1 MASLTLLSM
10 IAVVLVG
17 GESSRMKPISNKNF
31 IKFQSK
37 ELLQHR
43 IEALQEAGF
52 ERFILVVTDSIK
64 DQVEKLVKK
73 LKIDANIVIQK
84 KKGGMSEAI
93 LSIPNELLT
102 EPALVVGANDSVE
115 QELLNELKS
124 IGSKLEHDALVVGKQ
139 MLDYFPGGY
148 LTLNDDQTLAD
159 IIEKPGP
166 ENTPSDLV
174 NIVYHMFRKPDE
186 FQDLIKQIQDGIDSD
201 DVYEQAL
208 AEMIKN
214 GGKIKVHPYKGQWQ
228 AVKYPWHAYDKFKMY
243 VENSEPTIHPTA
255 QVHPTATIEG
265 HVIIDANAKIDAN
278 AVIKGPAFIGANTII
293 GVGALINE
301 SFIEHDCVIGFNTE
315 VSRTVIQEYS
325 TTHGG
330 FLGDSIIGKN
340 VWLAHGVVTANVRLD
355 KQPIQDRNK
364 LGVMIGDN
372 AVIGIGVTFMP
383 GVKVGA
389 NATIMPS
396 TIIKSDIDPA
406 ATIKSPLK
414 YI

>member
-1 MASLTLLSM
+1 ML
-10 IAVVLVG
+10 AVVLVG

-31 IKFQSK
+31 IKFKSK

-52 ERFILVVTDSIK
+52 DRFILVVTDAIK
-64 DQVEKLVKK
+64 DQVEKLIKK
-73 LKIDANIVIQK
+73 LKVQAHIVVQEQT
-84 KKGGMSEAI
+84 GGMSEAI
-93 LSIPNELLT
+93 LSIPSELLN

-124 IGSKLEHDALVVGKQ
+124 IGAKLEHDALIVGKQ
-139 MLDYFPGGY
+139 MQDYFPGGY

-159 IIEKPGP
+159 IVEKPGP

-174 NIVYHMFRKPDE
+174 NIVYHMFRKPDQ
-186 FQDLIKQIQDGIDSD
+186 FQDLIKQINDGIKSD

-208 AEMIKN
+208 AELIKN

-243 VENSEPTIHPTA
+243 VENSQAKIDPSADIHPTS
-255 QVHPTATIEG
+255 VIEG

-278 AVIKGPAFIGANTII
+278 AVIKGPAYIGANTIV
-293 GVGALINE
+293 GVGALINK

-315 VSRTVIQEYS
+315 VSRSVIQEYS

-330 FLGDSIIGKN
+330 FIGDSIIGKN
-340 VWLAHGVVTANVRLD
+340 VWLAHGVVTANMRLD
-355 KQPIQDRNK
+355 KQPISNRAK

-396 TIIKSDIDPA
+396 TIIKSDIEPG
-406 ATIKSPLK
+406 ATIKSPIN

>member
-1 MASLTLLSM
+1 ML
-10 IAVVLVG
+10 AVVLVG

-31 IKFQSK
+31 IKFKSK

-52 ERFILVVTDSIK
+52 DRFILVVTDSIK
-64 DQVEKLVKK
+64 DQVEKLIKK
-73 LKIDANIVIQK
+73 LRVQAHIVVQEQT
-84 KKGGMSEAI
+84 GGMSEAI
-93 LSIPNELLT
+93 LSIPSELLN

-124 IGSKLEHDALVVGKQ
+124 IGAKLEHDALIVGKQ
-139 MLDYFPGGY
+139 MQDYFPGGY
-148 LTLNDDQTLAD
+148 LTVNDDQTLAD

-174 NIVYHMFRKPDE
+174 NIVYHMFRKPDQ
-186 FQDLIKQIQDGIDSD
+186 FQDLIKQINDGIESD

-208 AEMIKN
+208 AELIKN

-243 VENSEPTIHPTA
+243 VENSQAKIDPSADIHPTA
-255 QVHPTATIEG
+255 VIEG
-265 HVIIDANAKIDAN
+265 HVIIDANAKVDAN
-278 AVIKGPAFIGANTII
+278 AVIKGPAYIGANTIV
-293 GVGALINE
+293 GVGALINQ

-315 VSRTVIQEYS
+315 VSRSVIQEYS

-330 FLGDSIIGKN
+330 FLGDSIIGTN
-340 VWLAHGVVTANVRLD
+340 VWLAHGVVTANMRLD
-355 KQPIQDRNK
+355 KQPIKDRAK

-396 TIIKSDIDPA
+396 TIIKSDIEPG
-406 ATIKSPLK
+406 ATIKSPIN

>member
-1 MASLTLLSM
+1 
-10 IAVVLVG
+10 
-17 GESSRMKPISNKNF
+17 
-31 IKFQSK
+31 
-37 ELLQHR
+37 
-43 IEALQEAGF
+43 
-52 ERFILVVTDSIK
+52 
-64 DQVEKLVKK
+64 VKK

-84 KKGGMSEAI
+84 EKGGMSEAI

-148 LTLNDDQTLAD
+148 LTLNDDQTLSD

-214 GGKIKVHPYKGQWQ
+214 GGKIKVHPYTGQWQ

-243 VENSEPTIHPTA
+243 VENSKPTIHP
-255 QVHPTATIEG
+255 
-265 HVIIDANAKIDAN
+265 
-278 AVIKGPAFIGANTII
+278 
-293 GVGALINE
+293 
-301 SFIEHDCVIGFNTE
+301 
-315 VSRTVIQEYS
+315 
-325 TTHGG
+325 
-330 FLGDSIIGKN
+330 
-340 VWLAHGVVTANVRLD
+340 
-355 KQPIQDRNK
+355 
-364 LGVMIGDN
+364 
-372 AVIGIGVTFMP
+372 
-383 GVKVGA
+383 
-389 NATIMPS
+389 
-396 TIIKSDIDPA
+396 A
-406 ATIKSPLK
+406 A
-414 YI
+414 

>member
-1 MASLTLLSM
+1 ML
-10 IAVVLVG
+10 AVVLVG

-31 IKFQSK
+31 IKFKSK

-52 ERFILVVTDSIK
+52 DRFILVVTDTIK
-64 DQVEKLVKK
+64 DQVEKLIKK
-73 LKIDANIVIQK
+73 LKVQAHIVVQEQT
-84 KKGGMSEAI
+84 GGMSEAI
-93 LSIPNELLT
+93 LSIPSELLN

-124 IGSKLEHDALVVGKQ
+124 IGAKLEHDALIVGKQ
-139 MLDYFPGGY
+139 MQDYFPGGY
-148 LTLNDDQTLAD
+148 LTMNDDQTLAD

-174 NIVYHMFRKPDE
+174 NIVYHMFRKPDQ
-186 FQDLIKQIQDGIDSD
+186 FQDLIKQINDGMESD

-208 AEMIKN
+208 AELIKN

-243 VENSEPTIHPTA
+243 VENSQAKIDPSADIHPTA
-255 QVHPTATIEG
+255 VIEG
-265 HVIIDANAKIDAN
+265 HVIIDANAKVDAN
-278 AVIKGPAFIGANTII
+278 AVIKGPAYIGANTII
-293 GVGALINE
+293 GVGSFIRS
-301 SFIEHDCVIGFNTE
+301 SFIEHDCVIGYNSE
-315 VSRTVIQEYS
+315 VTRSVIQEYT
-325 TTHGG
+325 TTHTC
-330 FLGDSIIGKN
+330 FLGDSIVGKK
-340 VWLAHGVVTANVRLD
+340 VWLGHGVVTANLRFD
-355 KQPIQDRNK
+355 QKPIQGRQK
-364 LGVMIGDN
+364 LGVIIGDN
-372 AVIGIGVTFMP
+372 TKVGIGVTFMP

-396 TIIKSDIDPA
+396 TIIKSDIDPG